1 MVPGVEDT
9 SLSPRH
15 HDHDGRDLEA
25 EPHDPERMRLMIQ
38 ITVFLNILKTCFL
51 RLKELWSSQWANQ
64 PSRTPGNR
72 SPSGWRTEGI
82 VRLVKGMPNV
92 SPTWSEGWT
101 NSAKEPKATPTTSGW
116 MKRCSGR
123 WTDLIA
129 PGPISQTSK
138 NGNRGSQITRLFGL
152 PPAQHRLATDRF
164 ATEARKTKLHRLGCL
179 ERSAQ
184 LP

>member
-1 MVPGVEDT
+1 MVHGLEDS

-92 SPTWSEGWT
+92 LPTWSEGWT
-101 NSAKEPKATPTTSGW
+101 DSGEEPNATPTTSGW

-123 WTDLIA
+123 L
-129 PGPISQTSK
+129 
-138 NGNRGSQITRLFGL
+138 RLDQS
-152 PPAQHRLATDRF
+152 PRP
-164 ATEARKTKLHRLGCL
+164 RKTAIEALTLRGVMILL
-179 ERSAQ
+179 QPILA
-184 LP
+184 